1 MLSVSGGD
9 DDDDDDDENDDDY
22 DDDDDDDDDNDDD
35 GDDDDDDNDNDD
47 VQESTR
53 SKVYVAMDF
62 SGRQG
67 GRILDNPRDV
77 RGCDKASSAS
87 KDGYVPFR

>member
-1 MLSVSGGD
+1 MMHS
-9 DDDDDDDENDDDY
+9 
-22 DDDDDDDDDNDDD
+22 D
-35 GDDDDDDNDNDD
+35 GY
-47 VQESTR
+47 VLQESTR

-62 SGRQG
+62 SGKKE

-77 RGCDKASSAS
+77 RACDKASSAS